1 MNRKVI
7 VIFVLTIGALV
18 LLYLYSFGPLSYKRT
33 ASQVNPASLKP
44 ATAGNVTINNKNLA
58 LSAYHNRDKKEN
70 YYAVKLPQDWQVK
83 PGDKPGGYSLNFNG
97 GTGTVELMDVPDNTT
112 LELYVLS
119 QEEPRLKK
127 TVTDYSRV
135 SYQKTTVNGSEAYQL
150 VYRSKQGQDNSQTLR
165 TYISGQ
171 DECSVITLTARQI
184 DFDSSQTL
192 FFSIINSFLWE
203 NK

>member
-1 MNRKVI
+1 MNKKVI
-7 VIFVLTIGALV
+7 AIFLLTIGALGV
-18 LLYLYSFGPLSYKRT
+18 LYLYSFGPLSYKRT
-33 ASQVNPASLKP
+33 AAQLDPASLKP

-83 PGDKPGGYSLNFNG
+83 PGDKAGGYSLNFNG
-97 GTGTVELMDVPDNTT
+97 GSGTVELMDVPDNTT

-127 TVTDYSRV
+127 TVSDYSRV

-150 VYRSKQGQDNSQTLR
+150 VYRSKQGQDDSQTLR

-171 DECSVITLTARQI
+171 DECGVITLTAKQTDFGNSQI
-184 DFDSSQTL
+184 LFSS
-192 FFSIINSFLWE
+192 IVNSFQWE